1 VTTTP
6 RPPHQAGQP
15 SQSRLRRYVAGLA
28 ATGLL
33 STPLLL
39 ATTGSAVADQETP
52 AERCQR
58 QTAEYNAA
66 MDAAWRAAHPGQEPT
81 GNEWPPFVCHD
92 IPTPTLPPG
101 PPPSGGDGGDGAGG
115 AGDPAPGRTHHYQ
128 GFDRPEGQ
136 YRQDMDLGGLGSP
149 RTGLAERM
157 GAGGPGAATDTTRPS
172 AGDTARS
179 NVPRV
184 VPWETTVTDDNGD
197 SRQVRVVDT
206 PDGPAVVTDDGTATG
221 EVLTTDTDSGVTSTT
236 RRDGLAGR
244 QLTDPD
250 TARAESTDDTD
261 TSPTSEAAPAGTSGD
276 HAANGGNGSNGTGGD
291 GDQGGSGGDL
301 PVGPLGA
308 GGLLAGAAGAILAD
322 RRRRDGTH
330 RGDINW
336 GNGREQSLIL
346 LEGPDS
352 PREHRFDMDVPD
364 GGQMVKNPD
373 GSVDVLDADGNVVE
387 HVKAPWAFDAL
398 GRPVETHFEVDNET
412 GELVQI
418 VDPDR
423 TSVLPILADPDKQK
437 SEPLKPSDP
446 GFVGPVLAEDAQAQK
461 EAREAAGYVPTP
473 GEAQDPRFPDGPPE
487 PDPEQQRRDNNN
499 LSIAA
504 NSNQNPADVP
514 QTPTPAPAPQPA
526 PYTPEQIEDNNA
538 LAAAANSNQNP
549 ADIDNASGASGADAT
564 RNAPPVGA
572 GVSTPKD
579 PDPDGRTGGTA
590 NQAPLTE
597 APSEYGHHV
606 TKNPDGAYDIDPLGL
621 DEGSQVTRFDDGSA
635 QIEEDNGNITR
646 YIPAPEDGGEG
657 GGNFAESIHYDAAT
671 DQTTQVMIQN
681 GQRTEVTKPG
691 RPDSAAPEGSPEA
704 SGALGTIPTNPQGV
718 FVDPNTPRA
727 DPAIAGQA
735 VRDVGPINPADPPS
749 VVNHPGQNSADV
761 SPGDGQQSVRV
772 NPQTGE
778 QIGLGTT
785 DNPKE
790 GPFVPRTFDWVPDTI
805 NNAPAVDEPSG
816 TGEVLPDNSI
826 PEGIVTGLGGA
837 GQGLETNQHHQENY
851 GRHAKPHVP
860 SRAEDLIQ
868 RGGRVAGPVGIA
880 QAGYNIVSA
889 DDPVE
894 QATREGIST
903 GFSTVG
909 AASFGF
915 VGGAV
920 AGPPGAIALG
930 ALGGIAGDWFG
941 DTVGNWLIGEGD

>member
-1 VTTTP
+1 VTSTP

-101 PPPSGGDGGDGAGG
+101 GGNGG
-115 AGDPAPGRTHHYQ
+115 AQPAPERTHQYE
-128 GFDRPEGQ
+128 GFDRPDSEYQ
-136 YRQDMDLGGLGSP
+136 QDMDLGGLGSP

-197 SRQVRVVDT
+197 PRQVRVVDT

-412 GELVQI
+412 GKLVQI

-423 TSVLPILADPDKQK
+423 TSVLPILADPDKK
-437 SEPLKPSDP
+437 KTNVGTIDTTGRSEGESWEVDLGNGETATHTIP
-446 GFVGPVLAEDAQAQK
+446 VGTGGQTVDTHIEREDGTFADIRTTQNDLGGVDTWGNENDGSGSYAQSNQGDDTYNTEHYPQAP
-461 EAREAAGYVPTP
+461 AAGETAVPDVTSQANFDNSQ
-473 GEAQDPRFPDGPPE
+473 GTVTANNPDGTE
-487 PDPEQQRRDNNN
+487 SYGDYQRTGDNQYEMEVTNPDDTTSGIQSTQRD
-499 LSIAA
+499 
-504 NSNQNPADVP
+504 D
-514 QTPTPAPAPQPA
+514 
-526 PYTPEQIEDNNA
+526 
-538 LAAAANSNQNP
+538 
-549 ADIDNASGASGADAT
+549 
-564 RNAPPVGA
+564 A
-572 GVSTPKD
+572 GVSTRVDDQDGSRVSTDGGAPVPLDDAGNDISQNGD
-579 PDPDGRTGGTA
+579 PDPTTGRF
-590 NQAPLTE
+590 
-597 APSEYGHHV
+597 Y
-606 TKNPDGAYDIDPLGL
+606 NPDTGEWVNGAVI
-621 DEGSQVTRFDDGSA
+621 EGVPVRRADDG
-635 QIEEDNGNITR
+635 TL
-646 YIPAPEDGGEG
+646 
-657 GGNFAESIHYDAAT
+657 T
-671 DQTTQVMIQN
+671 DQDGN
-681 GQRTEVTKPG
+681 EVIIGTNSETGELEVSVTDPTLG
-691 RPDSAAPEGSPEA
+691 A
-704 SGALGTIPTNPQGV
+704 S
-718 FVDPNTPRA
+718 D
-727 DPAIAGQA
+727 IAGA
-735 VRDVGPINPADPPS
+735 INS
-749 VVNHPGQNSADV
+749 
-761 SPGDGQQSVRV
+761 
-772 NPQTGE
+772 T
-778 QIGLGTT
+778 
-785 DNPKE
+785 
-790 GPFVPRTFDWVPDTI
+790 
-805 NNAPAVDEPSG
+805 G
-816 TGEVLPDNSI
+816 TGI
-826 PEGIVTGLGGA
+826 GFGA
-837 GQGLETNQHHQENY
+837 AEES
-851 GRHAKPHVP
+851 AKRVGAEADDLLRASRWG
-860 SRAEDLIQ
+860 SRAF
-868 RGGRVAGPVGIA
+868 
-880 QAGYNIVSA
+880 
-889 DDPVE
+889 
-894 QATREGIST
+894 T
-903 GFSTVG
+903 GV
-909 AASFGF
+909 
-915 VGGAV
+915 GAV
-920 AGPPGAIALG
+920 AGAEIDRRQGMPAEEAYVSNLAGGAVGLGVGTVATPAIASGLAAVGVAAAAPVAAPVIAVVG
-930 ALGGIAGDWFG
+930 AAAVATAVGIGVTKGIQALW
-941 DTVGNWLIGEGD
+941 N